1 MAMIIIE
8 NVPITIIETGK
19 KVLAAIEVHEVY
31 NQGTIL
37 KIIPLPPLDYI
48 YNLNFAVKYHIQIGK
63 HKIYTYCSFED
74 FHSMSFIQLNMSF
87 FSVEAW
93 KVILK
98 DEAKS
103 RFVKDTTVEENLL
116 KELDEYFKSD
126 ECTISYKDAN
136 RIEEIIVNVL
146 KGE

>member
-1 MAMIIIE
+1 MIIIE

-37 KIIPLPPLDYI
+37 KIIPLFPLDYI
-48 YNLNFAVKYHIQIGK
+48 YSLDFAVKYHIQIGK
-63 HKIYTYCSFED
+63 HKIYTYCGFED
-74 FHSMSFIQLNMSF
+74 SHSMSFIELNMSS

-93 KVILK
+93 EEILE

-116 KELDEYFKSD
+116 KELNEYFKSD
-126 ECTISYKDAN
+126 ECTISYKEAN
-136 RIEEIIVNVL
+136 RIKEIIANVL
-146 KGE
+146 NGE

>member
-1 MAMIIIE
+1 
-8 NVPITIIETGK
+8 
-19 KVLAAIEVHEVY
+19 
-31 NQGTIL
+31 
-37 KIIPLPPLDYI
+37 
-48 YNLNFAVKYHIQIGK
+48 
-63 HKIYTYCSFED
+63 
-74 FHSMSFIQLNMSF
+74 MSS

-116 KELDEYFKSD
+116 KELNEYFKSD